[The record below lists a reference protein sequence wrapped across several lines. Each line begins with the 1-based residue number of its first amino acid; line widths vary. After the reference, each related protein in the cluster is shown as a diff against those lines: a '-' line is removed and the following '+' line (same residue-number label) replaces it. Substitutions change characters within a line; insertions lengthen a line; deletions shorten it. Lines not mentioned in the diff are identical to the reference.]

1 MQKRFSTETNAS
13 LPAMSHTFVTS
24 TGPNALTW
32 KFRSKLLY
40 VTRDRAVSAAKAS
53 TVLFICTA
61 GIEVECN
68 CNLQVTRLAPTRQE
82 RAGCPPR

>member
-1 MQKRFSTETNAS
+1 MQLQYSTETNAS
-13 LPAMSHTFVTS
+13 IKAKSHTLVTS

-53 TVLFICTA
+53 PLYS
-61 GIEVECN
+61 
-68 CNLQVTRLAPTRQE
+68 LA
-82 RAGCPPR
+82 